1 MQPTPERAA
10 PPPTR
15 AARFRL
21 TLSQAAL
28 VSAAAHVLSAVA
40 SLAATPYLVREL
52 GVAAFGIMLATVVL
66 AGQLGPLQ
74 LGVPSAAIRL
84 LSDAR
89 GRGDAGAQAAY
100 LYALVVLGVGAAALM
115 SLGFLAIAPW
125 AWGHGFGDG
134 GGTLLREALSAIPA
148 ATAAVATQGA
158 VAIALA
164 GLVGEERFGLVSSI
178 RAVHGVG
185 RSAVAVAVVALGG
198 GVAGALWAQAA
209 ADLLAALWAAAK
221 LANGERPPVTVS
233 MVRGAARQLVMLGVP
248 FALMDGLS
256 ALLVDGEKLVIGAV
270 ESAADFTYYTVPAT
284 AAVRLTVVATAF
296 SVVMVPRLASLAAAG
311 KSEDAGSLA
320 NRVTRL
326 TVVMMIL
333 LLAPLIALTPEL
345 LTLWVGPDF
354 AERAGLSTR
363 IVLVALFANIAVSP
377 AHSALRAL
385 GRPMVLSA
393 LYAAE
398 LVLHVGVVY
407 LAVRA
412 WGLPGAAFAW
422 GVRAVLDAVA
432 QRVLAVRA
440 LGTTLGPW
448 SQFWGP
454 LAALAALAAACHLLG
469 GAAPWQLRPLVAA
482 VFGGVATLWLLSRE
496 DWQVVARTFRLHTV
510 RGGARG
516 QTP

>member
-1 MQPTPERAA
+1 MTQPGGEGAA
-10 PPPTR
+10 PAR
-15 AARFRL
+15 GARFRL

-28 VSAAAHVLSAVA
+28 VSAETFVLSAIA
-40 SLAATPYLVREL
+40 SIATTPYLVREL

-100 LYALVVLGVGAAALM
+100 LYALAGLGLGAAALM

-134 GGTLLREALSAIPA
+134 GGALLREALGAIPA
-148 ATAAVATQGA
+148 ATAVVATQGA
-158 VAIALA
+158 VAVSLA
-164 GLVGEERFGLVSSI
+164 GLVGEERFGLVSGI

-185 RSAVAVAVVALGG
+185 RSVVAVVAVALGG
-198 GVAGALWAQAA
+198 GVAAALWAQAA
-209 ADLLAALWAAAK
+209 ADVLAALWAAAK
-221 LANGERPPVTVS
+221 LANGVRPRVTGG
-233 MVRGAARQLVMLGVP
+233 MVYRAARQLVMLGIP

-270 ESAADFTYYTVPAT
+270 ESAADFTYYTVTAT
-284 AAVRLTVVATAF
+284 AAVRLTVLATAF
-296 SVVMVPRLASLAAAG
+296 SFVLVPRLSSLAAAG
-311 KSEDAGSLA
+311 KSEDAGGLA
-320 NRVTRL
+320 TRVTRL
-326 TVVMMIL
+326 TVAMMIL
-333 LLAPLIALTPEL
+333 MLGPLIALTPEL

-363 IVLVALFANIAVSP
+363 IVLVALFANVAVHP

-398 LVLHVGVVY
+398 LVLHVAVVY

-412 WGLPGAAFAW
+412 WGLPGAALAW
-422 GVRAVLDAVA
+422 GLRAVLDAVA

-469 GAAPWQLRPLVAA
+469 GAAPWQLRPLAA
-482 VFGGVATLWLLSRE
+482 LVFGAVSALWLLSRE
-496 DWQVVARTFRLHTV
+496 DWRVVARTFRLHPV
-510 RGGARG
+510 PGEARG